1 MTTYCI
7 NLKNKQVTEYTDF
20 DALAYER
27 IDGKMY
33 AVAADG
39 IYLIGNG
46 ATLIEDD
53 NGQEIISSYTFGMTD
68 FGDPNLK
75 RMIRADVG
83 AEGNLT
89 IQFWLDG
96 SKFIGD
102 YDATHLGTG
111 MGNRKIKVGKGH
123 RSRYWQPVIKNVAGA
138 NFEVDAV
145 ELEAMLTKRRVR

>member
-53 NGQEIISSYTFGMTD
+53 NGQEIISSYKFGMTD
-68 FGDPNLK
+68 FGVPELK
-75 RMIRADVG
+75 RMARADVG
-83 AEGNLT
+83 AEGNIAIQLLLDQGRST
-89 IQFWLDG
+89 IE
-96 SKFIGD
+96 
-102 YDATHLGTG
+102 YDATHLDIG